1 MEEVQATKDISPKDK
16 GEIGS
21 SRYSHTKRVSIRGIG
36 EANSE
41 VYIPGDIE
49 QIFIVGKNEI
59 LRYIRGW
66 RLVGLLVLTI
76 LVVVLLWTVP
86 IALKSDIPSDS
97 LNYARQY
104 INFVNILIILSVTLF
119 GADTLVGEFQNKT
132 AYFVFPN
139 PIRRESIFIG
149 KYIASTLCAFAVI
162 GTYYGLTA
170 VSTLSSTHGVPIQLC
185 QSFLLAL
192 VYVASG
198 MAVAFLISAL
208 MRGTTG
214 ANIFTFFLFLIIFSI
229 IDSILSVASI
239 KPTASLTFAGGV
251 LSNIMTSP
259 YPVDKIITTG
269 GGAGGNHG
277 ITMHQYYSSI
287 GVGIAVMLIY
297 LFVCGIAALFL
308 FKRREAKD

>member
-1 MEEVQATKDISPKDK
+1 MEEVQATKNTSQKDVATLV
-16 GEIGS
+16 S
-21 SRYSHTKRVSIRGIG
+21 SR
-36 EANSE
+36 
-41 VYIPGDIE
+41 YIPGDIE
-49 QIFIVGKNEI
+49 QIFTVGKNEI

-66 RLVGLLVLTI
+66 RLIGLLVLTI
-76 LVVVLLWTVP
+76 LVVVLIWTVP

-104 INFVNILIILSVTLF
+104 INFVNMLVILSITLF

-132 AYFVFPN
+132 AYFIFPN
-139 PIRRESIFIG
+139 PVRRESIFIG
-149 KYIASTLCAFAVI
+149 KYIASTLCAFAVL

-170 VSTLSSTHGVPIQLC
+170 ITTIGSTHGIPIQLD

-214 ANIFTFFLFLIIFSI
+214 ANIFTFFLFLIIFNI
-229 IDSILSVASI
+229 IDSLLSFAGI
-239 KPTASLTFAGGV
+239 KPSASLTFAGGV

-269 GGAGGNHG
+269 GGAGGNHS